1 MYPECAITGYCF
13 ESLEEA
19 LPYGES
25 VPGESVAAMA
35 ERCRRHGVSVVYGTL
50 ERAGDKLYNAA
61 VCVGPDGFVAA
72 YRKVH
77 LPHLGVDFF
86 TTPGDDPWKVY
97 SVGDLNIGI
106 NICYDS
112 AFPEAARVLALAGA
126 DLIVL
131 PTNFPSGAECML
143 GHAIHTRAMENAV
156 FYAAVNRVGIERGFR
171 FLGRSKICD
180 PDGRTLAEAPADEE
194 AILLAHVDPGQHV
207 TRRAY
212 GCRISTTSIVL
223 PIDDPSSTR
232 ASRREG
238 IGSSRTCIDL
248 RFSLQARWCWSR
260 SRHCGCRHRPIQPTR
275 SQRFS
280 APP

>member
-1 MYPECAITGYCF
+1 MDVALGKPQQNIERMLGKLDDAAAQGATLIVYPECAVTGYCF

-19 LPYGES
+19 LPHGES
-25 VPGESVAAMA
+25 VPGESVVAMA
-35 ERCRRHGVSVVYGTL
+35 ERCGRHGVFVVYGTL
-50 ERAGDKLYNAA
+50 ERAGDQLYNAA
-61 VCVGPDGFVAA
+61 VCVGPDGLVAA

-97 SVGDLNIGI
+97 STGDLNIGI

-112 AFPEAARVLALAGA
+112 SFPEAARVLALAGA

-180 PDGRTLAEAPADEE
+180 PDGRTLAEAC
-194 AILLAHVDPGQHV
+194 
-207 TRRAY
+207 
-212 GCRISTTSIVL
+212 CR
-223 PIDDPSSTR
+223 
-232 ASRREG
+232 
-238 IGSSRTCIDL
+238 
-248 RFSLQARWCWSR
+248 
-260 SRHCGCRHRPIQPTR
+260 
-275 SQRFS
+275 
-280 APP
+280 